1 MFESNDLK
9 NKILENIQILIK
21 IVNILNTTLESSMIE
36 WDKIIIEEYFNVY
49 DSSGQPISY

>member
-21 IVNILNTTLESSMIE
+21 IVNILNSTLESSMIE